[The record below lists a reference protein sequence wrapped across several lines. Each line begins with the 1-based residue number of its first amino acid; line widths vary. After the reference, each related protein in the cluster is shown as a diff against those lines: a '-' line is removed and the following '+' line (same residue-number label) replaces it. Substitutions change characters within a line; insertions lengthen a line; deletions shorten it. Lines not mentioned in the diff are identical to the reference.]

1 MALGNVRRA
10 TILAMVGL
18 TAAGLV
24 TGAAAEQ
31 VVLPRTV
38 VWSAYGTGSSGY
50 NQAIA
55 IGQALQDRLGVTL
68 RVLPGKTDQQRLTP
82 LRSGKAQFAATG
94 SDAIYAQEAL
104 YSFGTRNWGPQPIRL
119 LAFNVGDGATVA
131 FATRK
136 RDHIARVAEL
146 KGRRVAWVAG
156 EPALNQAALAMLR
169 FGDLAWED
177 VVKVEVAGY
186 RASVEA
192 LIRGELDAFESATH
206 SNVMIK
212 LEAAPVGLAHIALP
226 HDDAA
231 GWARLKAVAP
241 WYLQQVA
248 TRGVGLPAGGL
259 ELATTAYPILVGL
272 AGLEETIAY
281 NMTKAIYAYFDDYKD
296 VAPDAAGWALDRQ
309 RFAEAFL
316 PYHDGAVRYYRE
328 VGVWTP
334 AHQAVRAQNL
344 QRQQVIAAAWKAYK
358 TTAPADDAT
367 FNQGWMAARYQ
378 ALTEA
383 ALNPVFREW

>member
-10 TILAMVGL
+10 TILALLGL
-18 TAAGLV
+18 TAAGLAA
-24 TGAAAEQ
+24 GAAAQE
-31 VVLPRTV
+31 VTLPATV

-68 RVLPGKTDQQRLTP
+68 RVLPGKTDVARLTP

-136 RDHIARVAEL
+136 RDQIARIAEL

-169 FGDLAWED
+169 FGGLTWDD
-177 VVKVEVAGY
+177 VIKVEVAGY
-186 RASVEA
+186 RASAEA
-192 LIRGELDAFESATH
+192 LIRGEVDAFEGATH
-206 SNVMIK
+206 SSVMIK
-212 LEAAPVGLAHIALP
+212 LEAAPVGLAHIPLP
-226 HDDAA
+226 HDDTA

-241 WYLQQVA
+241 WYLRQIA
-248 TRGVGLPAGGL
+248 TRGVGLPRGGQ
-259 ELATTAYPILVGL
+259 ELATTAYPNLVGM
-272 AGLEETIAY
+272 AGLDEAVAY
-281 NMTKAIYAYFDDYKD
+281 NMTKAIHAYFDDYKN
-296 VAPDAAGWALDRQ
+296 VAPGAAGWALDRQ

-316 PYHDGAVRYYRE
+316 PYHPGAVRYYRE
-328 VGVWTP
+328 IGVWTA
-334 AHQAVRAQNL
+334 AHDAVQAENL
-344 QRQQVIAAAWKAYK
+344 RRQQVIAAAWKAHK
-358 TTAPADDAT
+358 AAAPADAAAFDR
-367 FNQGWMAARYQ
+367 GWMAARHA
-378 ALTEA
+378 ALSEA
-383 ALNPVFREW
+383 GLNPVFREW